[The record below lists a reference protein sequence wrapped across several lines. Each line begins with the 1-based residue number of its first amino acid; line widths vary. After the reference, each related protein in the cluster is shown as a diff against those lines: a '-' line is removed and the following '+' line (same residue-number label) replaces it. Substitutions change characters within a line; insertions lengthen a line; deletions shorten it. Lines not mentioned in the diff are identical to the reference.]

1 MVKNIDASDLDLNN
15 NLKKIRE
22 WPFQWKIN
30 FNFNL
35 LSKHETNFFFRKVQM
50 INHLSLSFN
59 QNIVPQT
66 TFQKLLGMLLGNKLN
81 ISEHLKIIFQKTNKT
96 IELLLKLNTLSV
108 RTSLI
113 TVYKLFVK
121 HTWIMSVRYM
131 IKLSLCRFNK
141 EWKPFNIM

>member
-1 MVKNIDASDLDLNN
+1 
-15 NLKKIRE
+15 
-22 WPFQWKIN
+22 
-30 FNFNL
+30 
-35 LSKHETNFFFRKVQM
+35 M

-66 TFQKLLGMLLGNKLN
+66 TFQKLLGMPLGSKLN